1 MKLPNKEYVEL
12 IFKQRELLGKLY
24 CNYNL
29 AQTTILWKEF
39 NELAEY
45 LLDKEPENNQLYFP
59 SEKLYLKKKST

>member
-24 CNYNL
+24 CNYNVTE
-29 AQTTILWKEF
+29 TTILWKEF

-45 LLDKEPENNQLYFP
+45 LSDKEPETNQLYFSP
-59 SEKLYLKKKST
+59 EKLYLKKKLT